1 MYFLSRRKPDVNDRR
16 YVINCDKLKNELGRR
31 QGVDFDGGLERTVK
45 WYLENE
51 QWIERVKSGEYR
63 EWVEKNYGE
72 R

>member
-1 MYFLSRRKPDVNDRR
+1 
-16 YVINCDKLKNELGRR
+16 LKNELGWK
-31 QGVDFDGGLERTVK
+31 QSVDFDGGLERTIK

-63 EWVEKNYGE
+63 EWVERNYGE